1 MNILKE
7 EGVDNQEAIA
17 DIDNE
22 IVSYFIVCS

>member
-1 MNILKE
+1 MNILK

>member
-7 EGVDNQEAIA
+7 EGVDNQEAIR

-22 IVSYFIVCS
+22 IVSYLFVCS